1 MKPIYLAVSRRLPV
15 EGVRSSFAQK
25 SLGRLPTI
33 KTPFTTN
40 VTLLPSKRHVKPAQA
55 NGTGEAETQKK
66 PTDRRAGRSTY
77 RPSSYNE
84 LVDDAVQSIVSG
96 LNDGLMRMEVEFP
109 AVSNVDGELAWNA
122 PCSTYLHQLYNDNGF
137 IF

>member
-25 SLGRLPTI
+25 SLSKLSTI

-40 VTLLPSKRHVKPAQA
+40 VTLLSSKRHVKPAQA
-55 NGTGEAETQKK
+55 NETGEAETQKK

-84 LVDDAVQSIVSG
+84 LVDDAVKSIVSG
-96 LNDGLMRMEVEFP
+96 LDDGLIRMEVEFP
-109 AVSNVDGELAWNA
+109 AISNVDGELE
-122 PCSTYLHQLYNDNGF
+122 
-137 IF
+137 